1 MALLQIN
8 GLVKNFG
15 GLTALNRVTLTV
27 EPHEIHGMIGP
38 NGSGKTTLFNVVSGI
53 FPADKGEVIFG
64 GFHIDG
70 KQAPVIAQLGMART
84 FQEIELFYDMT
95 VLENVLI
102 GCYRLGRAGVLG
114 ALTPLRWVKDEER
127 MMIEKARECLRFVGL
142 EAHEEERARSISYG
156 HQRLLEIARA
166 LASDPTL
173 LLLDEPAAGM
183 NPNEAKELIALI
195 ARIRD
200 LGVTVLLVEHN
211 MKLVMNC
218 CERITVLNYGEVICD
233 GTPSEIQCNDAVIE
247 AYLGKVRERGR

>member
-15 GLTALNRVTLTV
+15 GLTALNKISLKV
-27 EPHEIHGMIGP
+27 EPRMIHGLIGP

-53 FPADKGEVIFG
+53 FPSDKGEVIFG
-64 GFHIDG
+64 DRHIGG
-70 KQAPVIAQLGMART
+70 KPPHAIAQLGLART

-95 VLENVLI
+95 VLENVII
-102 GCYRLGRAGVLG
+102 GCYRLTRAGVFG
-114 ALTPLRWVKDEER
+114 ALVPLPWVRDEER
-127 MMIEKARECLRFVGL
+127 MTIEKARECLQFVGL
-142 EAHEEERARSISYG
+142 QDYEEERARNISYG

-166 LASDPTL
+166 LASDPQL

-183 NPNEAKELIALI
+183 NPNESKELIELI

-200 LGVTVLLVEHN
+200 RGVTVLLVEHN
-211 MKLVMNC
+211 MKLVMSC
-218 CERITVLNYGEVICD
+218 CEHITVLNYGEVICD
-233 GTPSEIQCNDAVIE
+233 GTPGQVQCNEGVIE